1 MNYNYNWFCN
11 SNLDVET
18 LSVEEFENLR
28 KQEKITIID
37 VREKGELPD
46 VDEFPFTLIPLSEFE
61 NRVSTIPTENKILV
75 FCKSGQRSLNAIKIL
90 KEKFPD
96 CKAYS
101 LAGGIENWKKS
112 R

>member
-1 MNYNYNWFCN
+1 M
-11 SNLDVET
+11 
-18 LSVEEFENLR
+18 
-28 KQEKITIID
+28 KKEKITIID
-37 VREKGELPD
+37 VREKGELPF

-61 NRVSTIPTENKILV
+61 NWVSTIPTENKIVV